1 MSYMFF
7 NCVNFNYSL
16 LHWKTSKV
24 TRMAYCF

>member
-1 MSYMFF
+1 MFF